1 MIKSKNNCSSM
12 FIISFLSV
20 VFMLLTGSPVKAEN
34 PIQADDPAKERI
46 VSKEQ
51 SHLLAQMNIGSP
63 KKDKPS
69 KSESQN
75 ADNEDDDITKVEDEQ
90 DLMERAV
97 ELLEIADNCWKSGD
111 IENTLNTL
119 DKAYALLL
127 DTNGDVEIARQK
139 DDLRLLISRRLLAV
153 YSSQQTRTNG
163 KASEI
168 QLIMNADVEKEIRSF
183 QGREREFFMS
193 SYQRSGMYREII
205 IGELRKAGIPEE
217 LFWLPLVESGF
228 KVGALSSARAL
239 GLWQFIP
246 STGYKFGMTRDEW
259 IDERMDILKS
269 THAAI
274 AYLKELHGMFGDWM
288 TVLASYNCGEGR
300 VLRVIS
306 RQHINYFDRFWDLYS
321 QLPRETARYV
331 PRFLATLHIIK
342 NPARYGFEL
351 PTPMD
356 SLLNYETVKVDKM
369 MKLSDVAAR
378 MDASEDI
385 INILNAELRYRITPN
400 REYAL
405 KIPSGSLEK
414 FNLAYND
421 IPATERPTVSY
432 TRATYIKH
440 RVRSGETVYSISK
453 RYRVSSG
460 SIYASNKISK
470 KKRLYKGQIIRIPVN
485 RVETAATKQKPSV
498 SRSNKVESK
507 KIVSVK
513 TYKVKPGD
521 SLFGIANRFN
531 VPVAKLK
538 EINKLKSNSI
548 QAGRNLKIPSKEI
561 GKDNTEKQNI
571 RLAQSSANQ
580 PRQLGN
586 KLSVK
591 DVENLG
597 NNTHIVTRGESLSI
611 ISRKYNIKLT
621 ALAQMNNLSED
632 SNIRPGQ
639 VLVVGQ

>member
-1 MIKSKNNCSSM
+1 
-12 FIISFLSV
+12 
-20 VFMLLTGSPVKAEN
+20 LLFAGSPVSAEN
-34 PIQADDPAKERI
+34 IQLNDSKI
-46 VSKEQ
+46 TVKEQ
-51 SHLLAQMNIGSP
+51 NLVLSQVKVGST
-63 KKDKPS
+63 KNNLSDD
-69 KSESQN
+69 N
-75 ADNEDDDITKVEDEQ
+75 AKNATVEDAKTVVEEEQ
-90 DLMERAV
+90 DLMENALI
-97 ELLEIADNCWKSGD
+97 LLENADNYWKSGD

-119 DKAYALLL
+119 DKAYALVL

-139 DDLRLLISRRLLAV
+139 DDLRLLISRRILAV

-168 QLIMNADVEKEIRSF
+168 PLLMNADVEKEIRSF

-193 SYQRSGMYREII
+193 SYQRSGMYKEII

-274 AYLKELHGMFGDWM
+274 AYLKELHGMFGDWL

-300 VLRVIS
+300 VLRVIR
-306 RQHINYFDRFWDLYS
+306 RQHINYFDHFWDLYS
-321 QLPRETARYV
+321 QLPNETARYV

-369 MKLSDVAAR
+369 MKLSDIAAR

-400 REYAL
+400 REYTL

-470 KKRLYKGQIIRIPVN
+470 KKRLVKGQIIQIPVN
-485 RVETAATKQKPSV
+485 RVETASMKQKPSV
-498 SRSNKVESK
+498 NKPVSANN
-507 KIVSVK
+507 KIVTIK
-513 TYKVKPGD
+513 TYKVKQGD

-548 QAGRNLKIPSKEI
+548 QSGRILKIPAKEI
-561 GKDNTEKQNI
+561 GEDNSGKQEI
-571 RLAQSSANQ
+571 
-580 PRQLGN
+580 
-586 KLSVK
+586 KLSRSSSEK
-591 DVENLG
+591 PDLIGKKLNRNDVEKLG
-597 NNTHIVTRGESLSI
+597 TNKHIVTKGETLAI
-611 ISRKYNIKLT
+611 ISRKYNIKLA
-621 ALAQMNNLSED
+621 ALMQMNNLSGNN
-632 SNIRPGQ
+632 NIKPGQ
-639 VLVVGQ
+639 VLIVSKN